1 MRDSWIVIRECEI
14 SGYLD
19 SNISVGG
26 EPPRSAAASISEAQ
40 TEHGTRD
47 AVRPGGGR
55 PIADR
60 RPGGAVSALLAGR
73 A

>member
-1 MRDSWIVIRECEI
+1 MRDSWNVIRECEI

-40 TEHGTRD
+40 MEHGTRD
-47 AVRPGGGR
+47 TECPGGGQ
-55 PIADR
+55 PIEDR
-60 RPGGAVSALLAGR
+60 QPGGAVSALLAGR

>member
-1 MRDSWIVIRECEI
+1 MRDSRNVIRECEI

-19 SNISVGG
+19 SSISVGG

-47 AVRPGGGR
+47 TECPGGGQ
-55 PIADR
+55 PIEDR
-60 RPGGAVSALLAGR
+60 
-73 A
+73 